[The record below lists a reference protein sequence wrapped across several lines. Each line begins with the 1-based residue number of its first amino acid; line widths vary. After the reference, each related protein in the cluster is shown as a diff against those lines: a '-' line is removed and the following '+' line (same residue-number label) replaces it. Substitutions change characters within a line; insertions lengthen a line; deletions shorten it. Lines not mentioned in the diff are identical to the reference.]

1 MRESMLIALVAV
13 ALLSGCVATGPAS
26 TATPPPHECMSAKP
40 EICDMQLE
48 LHMLRFAQADQNA
61 AIDEAEQ
68 RRKARSQ
75 TITESRDPATMERLQ
90 HRVPL

>member
-1 MRESMLIALVAV
+1 MRKTTILVVVVIAG
-13 ALLSGCVATGPAS
+13 LSGCSAMVPKTA
-26 TATPPPHECMSAKP
+26 ATPPPHECTSVKP

-75 TITESRDPATMERLQ
+75 TVTESRDPATMERLQ